1 MATIYVQRNHQLSL
15 DDIRAKA
22 SDQAEQLVDR
32 FGGKHHWQG
41 SDLYYKR
48 SGVNACIT
56 CTEQD
61 IVVDIKLKG
70 LVMSAL
76 RGTIES
82 EVKTTLTK
90 YLA

>member
-1 MATIYVQRNHQLSL
+1 MAKIHVQGDHQLSL
-15 DDIRAKA
+15 DDIRTKA
-22 SDQAEQLVDR
+22 SDLAEQLADR
-32 FGGKHHWQG
+32 FGGKHQWQG
-41 SDLYYKR
+41 DDLYYKR
-48 SGVNACIT
+48 SGVDACIT

-82 EVKTTLTK
+82 EVKTTLKK
-90 YLA
+90 YLS